1 MEIENLI
8 KLIETV
14 SASELTGM
22 KYEENGMKL
31 HLTKKKEQIQ
41 VVAASGTNMYSSED
55 GASVMSPAPQAAGN
69 MMNSPSGT
77 KEAKAG
83 GTLENGDR
91 IPEGKIVESPLVG
104 TFYAAPSE
112 DAAPFVTVGD
122 TVKKGQT
129 LAIIEAM
136 KLMNEI
142 ESEYDGTVAEILVEN
157 GKPVEYGQPLFRIR

>member
-55 GASVMSPAPQAAGN
+55 GASVMSLAPQAAGN
-69 MMNSPSGT
+69 MMNSLSGT
-77 KEAKAG
+77 EEAKAG
-83 GTLENGDR
+83 GTLENGAEFR
-91 IPEGKIVESPLVG
+91 KE
-104 TFYAAPSE
+104 
-112 DAAPFVTVGD
+112 
-122 TVKKGQT
+122 
-129 LAIIEAM
+129 
-136 KLMNEI
+136 KLWN
-142 ESEYDGTVAEILVEN
+142 L
-157 GKPVEYGQPLFRIR
+157 R